1 MISLGVHCCC
11 YFHGLQKKLN
21 NGAVYA
27 LIGCS
32 STGGHYNPFGVVH
45 GARQDKIR
53 HVGDLGNL
61 MADSQG
67 KIDVTFKDEMAG
79 LVGQYSIAGRAFV
92 VSGYHNTSQL
102 IFLIFN
108 RNFTET

>member
-1 MISLGVHCCC
+1 MGIAFRSHKSDFNL
-11 YFHGLQKKLN
+11 LKK
-21 NGAVYA
+21 
-27 LIGCS
+27 
-32 STGGHYNPFGVVH
+32 
-45 GARQDKIR
+45 
-53 HVGDLGNL
+53 DLGNL